1 MPLTPVDRDL
11 LDRCLRRDRGA
22 WNDFVDRF
30 LGLIYHVI
38 HYNSYLRSVRLTPE
52 EVEDAAAEVLL
63 AVVADDYAVLRHFRG
78 QASLATYMTVIARRV
93 AVHAMSKKAARPEVQ
108 SETGRADREDHRLPS
123 GIENVEEAQRLLR
136 KLPTKERRI
145 SRMFYIEGRS
155 YEEIST
161 AFNIPVNTI
170 GPMLS
175 RARKMMRSA
184 AKKAQ
189 SPPTADG

>member
-22 WNDFVDRF
+22 WNDFVDRY

-38 HYNSYLRSVRLTPE
+38 HYNSYLRSVRLSPE

-78 QASLATYMTVIARRV
+78 QASLATYMTVISRRI
-93 AVHAMSKKAARPEVQ
+93 AVQSMAKKAARPEVQ
-108 SETGRADREDHRLPS
+108 SENGRADREDHRLPS
-123 GIENVEEAQRLLR
+123 GIENVEEAQRLLK

-161 AFNIPVNTI
+161 RYNIPVNSI

-175 RARKMMRSA
+175 RARKMMRHQ
-184 AKKAQ
+184 AKKEQ
-189 SPPTADG
+189 LPPAKE